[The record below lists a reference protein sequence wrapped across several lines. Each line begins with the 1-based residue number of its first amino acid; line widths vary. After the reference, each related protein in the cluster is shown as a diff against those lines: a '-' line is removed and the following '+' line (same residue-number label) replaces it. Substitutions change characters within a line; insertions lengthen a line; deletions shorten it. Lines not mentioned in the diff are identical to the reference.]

1 MAIGPFSEGAVGSAG
16 GGGDGGVRFSRK
28 QLFPQEG
35 ITQKKKGEIHY
46 AREKDLSLCLYLS
59 TA

>member
-16 GGGDGGVRFSRK
+16 EGGDGGVRFSRK

-35 ITQKKKGEIHY
+35 ITQKKKGEIH
-46 AREKDLSLCLYLS
+46 
-59 TA
+59 